1 MRLSPNDSLN
11 PKSYLFMDSDP
22 NLPNPNV
29 NPSFTW
35 LYLPLFPIDIPL
47 TETIIQI
54 IGAPQGFRAE
64 HQDRWVKPPKSPI

>member
-1 MRLSPNDSLN
+1 
-11 PKSYLFMDSDP
+11 MDSDP

-54 IGAPQGFRAE
+54 IGAPQGLLSIKI
-64 HQDRWVKPPKSPI
+64 DG